1 MLHYKDFNCPARPEQ
16 EPAARANAAIRS
28 MTLLHFLQHLKRGW
42 SLRPALFD
50 VGPPVKLIVG
60 LGNPG
65 REYER
70 SRHNAGFM
78 VLDRLA
84 EQHGLRF
91 NQKKAHSRLARG
103 ALEGQEIVLAKPQTY
118 MNLSGGAVQG
128 LLTIHG
134 VKPRDL
140 LVVYDD
146 FDLPLGALRL
156 RERGGPG
163 THNGMRSIVGSL
175 GTPAF
180 ARLRLGIGPA
190 EGVAARD
197 YVLDDFSG
205 DDLAVF
211 AEARDRAVEAIE
223 TYLRI
228 GLATAMNRY
237 NR

>member
-1 MLHYKDFNCPARPEQ
+1 
-16 EPAARANAAIRS
+16 
-28 MTLLHFLQHLKRGW
+28 
-42 SLRPALFD
+42 
-50 VGPPVKLIVG
+50 VKLIVG

-84 EQHGLRF
+84 DKHALRF
-91 NQKKAHSRLARG
+91 NQKKAHSRLACG
-103 ALEGQEIVLAKPQTY
+103 TIEGEEVVLAEPQTY

-128 LLTIHG
+128 LLMIHG
-134 VKPRDL
+134 IKPRDL

-146 FDLPLGALRL
+146 FDLPLGSLRL

-163 THNGMRSIVGSL
+163 THNGMRSIVQAL

-180 ARLRLGIGPA
+180 PRLRLGIGAA
-190 EGVAARD
+190 EDEPARD
-197 YVLDDFSG
+197 HVLGDFEG
-205 DDLAVF
+205 DELTAF
-211 AEARDRAVEAIE
+211 EELRDRAVEAIE